1 MDNYKADYYLAI
13 VEIVIGIIFL
23 FLALASCFVEVTVN
37 SSLVFLSLSVGF
49 QALAQNKMRR

>member
-23 FLALASCFVEVTVN
+23 FLAVASCFVEVTVHP
-37 SSLVFLSLSVGF
+37 SLVFLSLSIGF
-49 QALAQNKMRR
+49 QTLAKINMRR